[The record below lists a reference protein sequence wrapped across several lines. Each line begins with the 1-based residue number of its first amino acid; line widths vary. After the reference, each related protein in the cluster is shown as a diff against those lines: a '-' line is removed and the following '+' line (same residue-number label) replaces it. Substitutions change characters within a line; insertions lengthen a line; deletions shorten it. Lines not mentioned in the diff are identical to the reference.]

1 MYMKFIFEDKSLY
14 FLFQLEAEDASR
26 RLTSTTTTVIKT
38 QAQTEGHPTK
48 HN

>member
-1 MYMKFIFEDKSLY
+1 MFIQFIFSDKSLC